1 MYVYVSQKHLAS
13 DDLLALSDVKQAFPT
28 KSLVRLPFI
37 QYTHFYTYRSVRV
50 VWQLTII
57 NNFDVLEFLLLGR
70 LRKVDLIILE
80 GKNVCPSVRPSVR
93 PSVHKKFLQFE

>member
-37 QYTHFYTYRSVRV
+37 QYTHFYMYRSVRV

-57 NNFDVLEFLLLGR
+57 NNFDVLEFLLFHIVFSFISVGHQEGIQSV
-70 LRKVDLIILE
+70 KVLLLKISW
-80 GKNVCPSVRPSVR
+80 V
-93 PSVHKKFLQFE
+93 F

>member
-57 NNFDVLEFLLLGR
+57 NNFDVLEFLLFSVLFRLGI
-70 LRKVDLIILE
+70 RKA
-80 GKNVCPSVRPSVR
+80 SS
-93 PSVHKKFLQFE
+93 Q